1 MKARPKTRRTV
12 SSAANRLP
20 LRLPVVAERVAVHKR
35 RVVTGTVRLR
45 KIVRERTVDVDEPLL
60 REDVVIERV
69 PVGRIV
75 DASMAPRREGD
86 TLVLPVMEEVLVTRW
101 RLVEEIRVRVRRS
114 VERRPRAVR
123 LRREEMQIE

>member
-1 MKARPKTRRTV
+1 
-12 SSAANRLP
+12 

-123 LRREEMQIE
+123 LRREEMQIERRRRNAPTSAA